1 MKWEEF
7 MEEMGDIR
15 VALQV
20 LTKTAPF
27 FAAQIDF
34 VLPISKNLKAYS
46 AIVEIAKE
54 LEIPVV
60 EKGFAFSI
68 RSEQDFPK
76 IQLKVNQF
84 TTKCKK
90 LALILE

>member
-7 MEEMGDIR
+7 NQEMKDIR
-15 VALQV
+15 HALQL
-20 LTKTAPF
+20 LTNIAPF

-34 VLPISKNLKAYS
+34 VLPLSPNLKAYS
-46 AIVEIAKE
+46 AIIEIAKV
-54 LEIPVV
+54 LEIPIV
-60 EKGFAFSI
+60 EKGIVFSI

-76 IQLKVNQF
+76 IKLKINQF
-84 TTKCKK
+84 ATRCKK